1 MAERKTGSR
10 GLNPDRGLRALIADA
25 GPRDSLRQPSEAQV
39 IPIDR
44 LAPNPNQPRKHFDQA
59 EIEELANSIREKG
72 VVQPLIVRPD
82 PKNPDMYQ
90 IVAGERRWRAAQVA
104 QLHRIPALIRRYSDV
119 ETLEI
124 GMIENVHR
132 SALNPIEEAGGYQQL
147 IDEYGFTQE
156 MAAAA
161 LSRSRSHVANMLRLL
176 GLPAF
181 VKDLVLKGDLSAGH
195 ARALITASDPE
206 ALARTVLGKGLSVR
220 QTEKLVRK
228 AKGGLPSGK
237 PKPAVKDS
245 DTIGLEGDLSAALSM
260 KVTITHRKGG
270 DAGTVTVAYRTLE
283 DLDRLCS
290 LLSAIR

>member
-1 MAERKTGSR
+1 MAERKPEHR
-10 GLNPDRGLRALIADA
+10 GLNPVRGLKALIADA
-25 GPRDSLRQPSEAQV
+25 DPREAIRKPSEAQV

-44 LAPNPNQPRKHFDQA
+44 LAPNPNQPRKNFDQA
-59 EIEELANSIREKG
+59 ELEELADSIREKG
-72 VVQPLIVRPD
+72 VVQPIIVRPD
-82 PKNPDMYQ
+82 PENLEIYQ

-104 QLHRIPALIRRYSDV
+104 QLHEIPALVRDYSDV

-161 LSRSRSHVANMLRLL
+161 LSRSRSHVTNMLRLL
-176 GLPAF
+176 SLPAF

-195 ARALITASDPE
+195 ARALVTAADPE
-206 ALARTVLGKGLSVR
+206 SLARTVLGKRLSVR
-220 QTEKLVRK
+220 QTEELARKL
-228 AKGGLPSGK
+228 KGGESSAKRK
-237 PKPAVKDS
+237 PDAKDS
-245 DTIGLEGDLSAALSM
+245 DTVGLEGDLSAALSM
-260 KVTITHRKGG
+260 KVTITHRTGG
-270 DAGTVTVAYRTLE
+270 DSGKITVAYRTLE

-290 LLSAIR
+290 LLSAVR